1 MMMPYIQIFAD
12 KEDAL
17 NLLGDAE
24 RGRLLSA
31 LMEYNRTGVCPQ
43 LVGNERLVFPFFREG
58 LDAARRLYEA
68 KATAGVKGGS
78 KSKQKQSKTE
88 AEAKQTEAEAKQT
101 EAEAKQTEAND
112 PKNKNKNI
120 SSAAAEETRAR
131 EGVAAADDDLN
142 LLASQHTE
150 VFAAAE
156 RMGFLKSQAHLD
168 KLNDL
173 LSEYD
178 PQWIMQAMDDANDNN
193 ASSFAYLRKILE
205 RWKAEGG
212 IHDGRKKAPEGGGSE
227 WDNVTFLT

>member
-88 AEAKQTEAEAKQT
+88 AEAKQTEA
-101 EAEAKQTEAND
+101 ND
-112 PKNKNKNI
+112 PKNKNKNKNI

-131 EGVAAADDDLN
+131 EGVAAAADDDLN

-178 PQWIMQAMDDANDNN
+178 PKWILQAMDDANDNN

-212 IHDGRKKAPEGGGSE
+212 MHDGRKKAPEGGGSE